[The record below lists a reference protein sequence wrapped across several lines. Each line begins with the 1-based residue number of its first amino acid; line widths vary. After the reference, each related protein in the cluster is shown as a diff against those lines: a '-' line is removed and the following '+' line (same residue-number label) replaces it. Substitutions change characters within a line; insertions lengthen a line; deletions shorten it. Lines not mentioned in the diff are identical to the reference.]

1 MHMNAGGNAA
11 VNNAWDQPRSTTP
24 PGTRYRDEAAS
35 PDERQYGIA
44 IHLAAGLSALSG
56 GVPVLGLI
64 ATLILWR
71 IKAKESPFLD
81 DHGCEAVNF
90 QISLLLYYIVGGI
103 VGGILTAITLGLFS
117 IVMVL
122 GAVALFIVGIVAC
135 IRGAIASNRGEFY
148 RYPICV
154 RFLRGSLAA

>member
-11 VNNAWDQPRSTTP
+11 VNDAWGQSRNFAPQAARV
-24 PGTRYRDEAAS
+24 RDDAAS
-35 PDERQYGIA
+35 PDERTYGMFT
-44 IHLAAGLSALSG
+44 HLAGGLSALSA
-56 GVPVLGLI
+56 GVPALGLI

-90 QISLLLYYIVGGI
+90 QISLLIYYVVGGI

-117 IVMVL
+117 IIMVL
-122 GAVALFIVGIVAC
+122 GAAALFIVGIVAC
-135 IRGAIASNRGEFY
+135 IRGAIAANRGEFY
-148 RYPICV
+148 RYPIC
-154 RFLRGSLAA
+154 LRLIRSTLSA

>member
-11 VNNAWDQPRSTTP
+11 ANNAWGQPRYATTP
-24 PGTRYRDEAAS
+24 GSRYRDDAAS
-35 PDERQYGIA
+35 TDERNYGMA
-44 IHLAAGLSALSG
+44 IHLAGGLSALSA
-56 GVPVLGLI
+56 GVPALGLI

-71 IKAKESPFLD
+71 VKAKESPFLD

-117 IVMVL
+117 FFMVL
-122 GAVALFIVGIVAC
+122 GAAALFILGIVAC
-135 IRGAIASNRGEFY
+135 VRGAIAANRGEFY
-148 RYPICV
+148 RYPVCV
-154 RFLRGSLAA
+154 RFIRGPLAA